1 VVYRRTVN
9 GSLPR
14 YECLATRLVRV
25 YSFASGPGGIDPA
38 TVKDITD
45 QGVTATADGPRRLTV
60 RVPAQSGRAAC
71 VIASHTCLTPDVFA
85 PHLLEYQCGI
95 IGQYADLPLA
105 GIMKDEWGFPP
116 DHTGNPNHGR
126 YWQRLSV
133 PAPFE

>member
-1 VVYRRTVN
+1 MN

-25 YSFASGPGGIDPA
+25 DSFASGPGGIDPA

-85 PHLLEYQCGI
+85 PHMLEYQCGI